1 MVGDF
6 YHQMATSI
14 GMEPAYRKLA
24 KFKQLQ
30 ERISEM
36 HDIER
41 VTPVFIIDEAQYLTD
56 QIFNELML
64 INNFAIDMQK
74 KCAVIQSGLPVLA
87 QQLQRPQFEAFR
99 QRLTINYQV
108 IGLEPN
114 EATDY
119 FLTKFRSAGV
129 EANLIHEEALKYII
143 KHAGQCLRR
152 LNLMITERLILGA
165 QRKKRLIDN
174 EVVYAANEE
183 IALL

>member
-1 MVGDF
+1 M
-6 YHQMATSI
+6 
-14 GMEPAYRKLA
+14 
-24 KFKQLQ
+24 
-30 ERISEM
+30 
-36 HDIER
+36 
-41 VTPVFIIDEAQYLTD
+41 
-56 QIFNELML
+56 
-64 INNFAIDMQK
+64 
-74 KCAVIQSGLPVLA
+74 IQSGLPVLA

-108 IGLEPN
+108 IGLEPD

-119 FLTKFRSAGV
+119 FLTKFHSAGV

-143 KHAGQCLRR
+143 KHARQCLRR